1 MLLSAPP
8 SAAKH
13 LQLCKSIHQLLTE
26 TPSLILHH
34 TLQSSHLILHP
45 KALQA
50 NPHIPAH
57 IPPTSS
63 ELLATLRERI
73 TRFRNLSPSSTRV
86 AQLKE
91 PDGNL
96 YEFLEGVLLR
106 SIGSSRSA
114 TVEGMAIYDMRQGA
128 GWEDVAEGGE
138 AGEGEGDGAG
148 GDVDEEVIDGREGVD
163 DDQSER
169 REFRPDFPVKECA
182 VDPGQDLL
190 IVTEVE

>member
-1 MLLSAPP
+1 
-8 SAAKH
+8 
-13 LQLCKSIHQLLTE
+13 LTE

-63 ELLATLRERI
+63 DLLATLRERI
-73 TRFRNLSPSSTRV
+73 TRFRNLTPSSTRV
-86 AQLKE
+86 AELKE

-114 TVEGMAIYDMRQGA
+114 TVEGLAIYDMRHGA
-128 GWEDVAEGGE
+128 GWEDVTEGAGANDGDTDGGE
-138 AGEGEGDGAG
+138 
-148 GDVDEEVIDGREGVD
+148 VDEEIIDGREGVD

-169 REFRPDFPVKECA
+169 KEYRPEFPVKECA
-182 VDPGQDLL
+182 IDPGQDLL
-190 IVTEVE
+190 VVTEVE